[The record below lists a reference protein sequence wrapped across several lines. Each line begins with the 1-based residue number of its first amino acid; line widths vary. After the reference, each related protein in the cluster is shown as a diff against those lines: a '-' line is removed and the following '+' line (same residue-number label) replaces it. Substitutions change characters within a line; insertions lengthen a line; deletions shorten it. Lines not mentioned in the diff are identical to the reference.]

1 MRDQDMADVDVTS
14 PGIWR
19 RDSDADYEE
28 LLQRE
33 LEEEAVGIPQ
43 LENSSRPRARGM
55 RLTEEN
61 LKLWLSIVRTLSHC
75 LIAVV

>member
-19 RDSDADYEE
+19 RDSDVDFDD
-28 LLQRE
+28 LLRRE
-33 LEEEAVGIPQ
+33 LDDEAAGILPQ
-43 LENSSRPRARGM
+43 ENSSRPRARGG

-61 LKLWLSIVRTLSHC
+61 LKLWLAIVRPQMF
-75 LIAVV
+75 

>member
-33 LEEEAVGIPQ
+33 LEEEATGVPQ

-55 RLTEEN
+55 GLTEEN
-61 LKLWLSIVRTLSHC
+61 LKLWLSIVRCTFDFLPT
-75 LIAVV
+75 VV